1 MNSRN
6 KLLYKF
12 SSLFKT
18 QYSNML
24 EYRAE
29 IALWAISGIIPF
41 FMLNIWTN
49 NELHETINLTSKEIA
64 RYFLS
69 AFFVRQFSVVWVV
82 FTFEEDSLLGK
93 ISPYLLQ
100 PLHPFSRYL
109 FQHIAE
115 QITRFPFA
123 LIISIVFF
131 TLNPDSFWLPSLGI
145 FFISLLSTFM
155 SFLIQFLMQS
165 IIACFCFWTEKASS
179 LEKLLFIPTLFLSGL
194 LAPVRSFPVS
204 IKSWVYLTPFPYLI
218 DLPAN
223 ILSGNKINIF
233 SGLAIQL
240 VWILLFYIIFN
251 MIWKIGSKKY
261 TAMGL

>member
-1 MNSRN
+1 MDNTLLN
-6 KLLYKF
+6 KINTLLKV
-12 SSLFKT
+12 

-49 NELHETINLTSKEIA
+49 NGLNESINFSEVALS

-82 FTFEEDSLLGK
+82 FTFEEDALLGK

-100 PLHPFSRYL
+100 PIHPFFRY
-109 FQHIAE
+109 FSQHIAE

-123 LIISIVFF
+123 LIIASFF
-131 TLNPDSFWLPSLGI
+131 FIFNKNTLWIPSLKI
-145 FFISLLSTFM
+145 FIFGVISTFL
-155 SFLIQFLMQS
+155 SFLIQFLIQS
-165 IIACFCFWTEKASS
+165 IIASFCFWTEKASS
-179 LEKLLFIPTLFLSGL
+179 FEKLIFIPTLFLSGL
-194 LAPVRSFPVS
+194 LAPVESFPSYV
-204 IKSWVYLTPFPYLI
+204 KSWVYLTPFPYLI

-223 ILSGNKINIF
+223 IISGNSNNFTK
-233 SGLAIQL
+233 GLVIQVL
-240 VWILLFYIIFN
+240 WATLFYFIFRKT
-251 MIWKIGSKKY
+251 WTSGTKKY